1 MASSL
6 IQMLVSLALVLA
18 LIAGTAWFLR
28 RLQNGRMGQHGPLR
42 LRGQLMVGPRERV
55 IVIEVEGQWI
65 VAGVTSSEVSPLL
78 VIPAPEH
85 VGGESEPAPA
95 GIDFQSLLRRARGVS
110 PQSSNE
116 VSAALASTRSEES
129 KG

>member
-28 RLQNGRMGQHGPLR
+28 RLQNGRMGQQGPLR

-65 VAGVTSSEVSPLL
+65 VAGVTSSEVTPLL
-78 VIPAPEH
+78 VMPAPEDA
-85 VGGESEPAPA
+85 GDPSTPAPP
-95 GIDFQSLLRRARGVS
+95 GIDFSSLLRRARGADPGANLS
-110 PQSSNE
+110 QPSTP
-116 VSAALASTRSEES
+116 SAHRAEET